1 MAAAGTMSAA
11 ALQDYHTKRH
21 TSGVDMDDEALV
33 QALRDVKSESRT
45 NWMACTYDA
54 NNSQALRLLAS
65 GEGGFLELIESLT
78 DILVVYGCFMA
89 VYEGQSKCVFV
100 TWVGPDVSPM
110 TRARVSMHKS
120 DVMNWFQPVVSFDV
134 DEREGLNLCSDVIA
148 KIKGKLSSLGEK
160 EIFLNSNEAHGA
172 ASSSAEAVLSQSEWD
187 PLPALAASVASAAS
201 EDEVALLTKALVATG
216 LGERAAASFASEV
229 SPPLVG
235 EVRAVAA
242 ALQDCTAAAAGS
254 AVALSME
261 EGGGEETSS
270 EEPPPAT
277 TEPPAPT
284 EGAASVASFVGRL
297 LPQIWRKNS
306 AAAVAGEQ
314 GGERAAS
321 GDAEMVERLAPLRG
335 RGLRLSLC
343 LVLRAH
349 LAVRKGDWAV
359 EFAKLALPLLVQGVA
374 RLAEEQPDW
383 LHSRS
388 QAAKAT
394 RCTPTGSC
402 HASARSNSSHRSS
415 SHRDTDASPPSRC
428 RRSPAHLINAH
439 GTATDGTATY
449 GTPTYGTATY
459 GTATDGTATDGT
471 PTYGTP
477 TYGTA
482 TYGTATDGT
491 ATDGAP
497 TYGAPTYGT
506 PTYGAPTYG
515 TATDG
520 TATDGTATDG
530 TATDGA
536 PTYGAPTYG
545 APTYGAPTYGTAT
558 DGTAT
563 DGTATDGTPS
573 DGAASRRATSDNYRS
588 NATATASRSSTW
600 RPETSADA
608 EEVTIERRQLFWKK
622 IVQPARLAD
631 SVFGE
636 LEGVLDSVKQS
647 VGQQLEAE
655 VSSLF
660 TRKKVAQQLTEAERI
675 GQEVGAI
682 GGVLKAGSL
691 TFLDQQRFNNI
702 AIPLTQLGLDNRVIR
717 DAVVA
722 MDASVLTPPVVSLLM
737 DCAPTADDVE
747 AISFYDG
754 DPALLAQVERF
765 FWEVHKVPL
774 FSKRLAALHASHGF
788 TAQALGVQ
796 KLLETVS
803 SAMAQLQCS
812 SGFEMVLAL
821 LLLAG
826 NAMNSGG
833 VRGDACAFDLEV
845 LTKLADVR
853 SMHRGVAGRSHS
865 LLQMLVALAEER
877 LPDTAARWVEQLS
890 AMDEACRIPFSR
902 IFAELAELTKAVK
915 LVEAV
920 HTAASKLK
928 PPAGAPVDPFVRV
941 MGAWLEQSTAIT
953 NDLRRQLQQATRVYA
968 ACARRLCVDAAE
980 GPEVLFGRLA
990 AFASQWKAARAANH
1004 AAAARVAR
1012 EEWLAKQKQEG

>member
-1 MAAAGTMSAA
+1 MAPP
-11 ALQDYHTKRH
+11 H
-21 TSGVDMDDEALV
+21 
-33 QALRDVKSESRT
+33 
-45 NWMACTYDA
+45 
-54 NNSQALRLLAS
+54 
-65 GEGGFLELIESLT
+65 
-78 DILVVYGCFMA
+78 
-89 VYEGQSKCVFV
+89 
-100 TWVGPDVSPM
+100 
-110 TRARVSMHKS
+110 
-120 DVMNWFQPVVSFDV
+120 
-134 DEREGLNLCSDVIA
+134 
-148 KIKGKLSSLGEK
+148 
-160 EIFLNSNEAHGA
+160 
-172 ASSSAEAVLSQSEWD
+172 
-187 PLPALAASVASAAS
+187 VA
-201 EDEVALLTKALVATG
+201 
-216 LGERAAASFASEV
+216 
-229 SPPLVG
+229 PPPTT
-235 EVRAVAA
+235 
-242 ALQDCTAAAAGS
+242 TAP
-254 AVALSME
+254 
-261 EGGGEETSS
+261 TPPP
-270 EEPPPAT
+270 PPPAL
-277 TEPPAPT
+277 PPGGAKPKAP
-284 EGAASVASFVGRL
+284 RNDQH
-297 LPQIWRKNS
+297 P
-306 AAAVAGEQ
+306 
-314 GGERAAS
+314 
-321 GDAEMVERLAPLRG
+321 P
-335 RGLRLSLC
+335 
-343 LVLRAH
+343 
-349 LAVRKGDWAV
+349 
-359 EFAKLALPLLVQGVA
+359 
-374 RLAEEQPDW
+374 
-383 LHSRS
+383 
-388 QAAKAT
+388 
-394 RCTPTGSC
+394 
-402 HASARSNSSHRSS
+402 
-415 SHRDTDASPPSRC
+415 DAS
-428 RRSPAHLINAH
+428 
-439 GTATDGTATY
+439 
-449 GTPTYGTATY
+449 
-459 GTATDGTATDGT
+459 
-471 PTYGTP
+471 
-477 TYGTA
+477 
-482 TYGTATDGT
+482 
-491 ATDGAP
+491 
-497 TYGAPTYGT
+497 
-506 PTYGAPTYG
+506 
-515 TATDG
+515 
-520 TATDGTATDG
+520 
-530 TATDGA
+530 
-536 PTYGAPTYG
+536 
-545 APTYGAPTYGTAT
+545 
-558 DGTAT
+558 
-563 DGTATDGTPS
+563 
-573 DGAASRRATSDNYRS
+573 
-588 NATATASRSSTW
+588 
-600 RPETSADA
+600 PETSADA

-1012 EEWLAKQKQEG
+1012 EEWLAKQKQERLAAIEERRRRLNELSDAESKAAANDTTPASRRLAACPTATVGVRRAKLPTNGSAEAKAVLAAAAASGGGAKLCGVCGTSFRGWGSTCHNCRGKTSKPPPRPSAAAAGDTCAVCFKKVYEAERLVAAGLLFHRKSAGHRGCFRCKHCDVPLASSNFACAGTSFYCHTHFKQLFAREGNYNFAADPVVEGKETAPGPVSVAPLPTAAPHTPPPAAASPALTPSPAPTGYPSEEAKDVAVPTCYMYGDLQIPFELEDGWQRVCEASFEQNWVLCSYDREDNCKIEVVGEGTGGLTECLANTTDDRVYWGGFRVVAVDSQRGVVSRRPKHCFFMLAGPATPLKVKTRGLLHMGAIAAVLQQAHISFEVENVDELSHQRVAEKLLQCGGAHKPNSWEFGDGESFHLSRD